1 MHGKL
6 DRPALDVADLGVR
19 YGPTVAVEHVSL
31 HLHPGELVALVGPNG
46 AGKSSLLRAIM
57 GLVGH
62 SGTATVHT
70 RRAGTRGVAFVPQ
83 HADVDLQFP
92 ITVEQVVADG
102 RRPFRAPWRPLR
114 RDDRAAVRR
123 ALSTVGLDGL
133 ERRPISQLSGGQTQ
147 RAFIARALAQ
157 EADLLL
163 LDEPLS
169 GVDVPTAS
177 ALIELLEGLA
187 ANGRSILLTTHD
199 LTQVRKHFDRC
210 LVLNRRLV
218 ADGAPASVLGPD
230 QLEALFFAHA

>member
-1 MHGKL
+1 
-6 DRPALDVADLGVR
+6 VR
-19 YGPTVAVEHVSL
+19 YGPTVAVEHVRL
-31 HLHPGELVALVGPNG
+31 RLAPGELVALVGPNG
-46 AGKSSLLRAIM
+46 AGKSSLLRAVM
-57 GLVGH
+57 GLVDH

-83 HADVDLQFP
+83 RADVDLQFP

-147 RAFIARALAQ
+147 RAFIARALVQ

-163 LDEPLS
+163 LDEPLW

-177 ALIELLEGLA
+177 ALVDLLEVLA
-187 ANGRSILLTTHD
+187 ANGRGILLSTHD
-199 LTQVRKHFDRC
+199 LRQVRERFERC

-218 ADGAPASVLGPD
+218 ADGSPADVLGPD
-230 QLEALFFAHA
+230 QLQALFFAHA